1 MKTLPSLMTRSIKES
16 CKMINSAP
24 TNSNSS
30 SIRKTPPTIIIIFGA
45 SGDLTARKLA
55 PAIFNLSKDDL
66 LPKRCFLIGYGRS
79 EISDDDFKDE
89 IKKALDLHSRRKIED
104 PTWAA
109 LEKNLFFHAGAYDDI
124 SRFVALG
131 EKISKIEEQIG
142 CKAQC
147 LFYVSTP
154 PGVFMPILEN
164 LGESGLAKRHKG
176 TETAS
181 KVIIEKPFGRDLK
194 SAHELNQVI
203 NRRFDESQVFRI
215 DHYLGKETVQSL
227 LVQRFANSIFE
238 PVWNRNYVSSIQITV
253 SEDLG
258 VGGRGGYYDRS
269 GALRDM
275 IQNHVMQLLA
285 LTAMEPPS
293 SLDPE
298 SIRDEK
304 VKALKALKP
313 LVIEGD
319 YPEVIRASYA
329 AGLVDGFPAK
339 AYLDEDGIPSDSV
352 TETYAALKLY
362 LDNWRWKGVPFYLRS
377 GKRLA
382 TKTSEIV
389 VQFTRPP
396 AILFGQDSRFKVS
409 PNLLVIRIQPNEGI
423 TLYLNSK
430 TPGLETKLQP
440 IKLAF
445 GYETTFG
452 SNTPEA
458 YERLILDAMNGDG
471 TLFIRGDEAETSWG
485 LLSPVLDYWESQ
497 GKSGLEGY
505 ASGTWGPLAADKLL
519 LNSGHEWITGK
530 NYE

>member
-1 MKTLPSLMTRSIKES
+1 MSTHSHSDTL
-16 CKMINSAP
+16 SA
-24 TNSNSS
+24 NAS
-30 SIRKTPPTIIIIFGA
+30 TPPTILVIFGA

-55 PAIFNLSKDDL
+55 PAIFNLCKDGL
-66 LPKRCFLIGYGRS
+66 LPATCHLIGYGRT
-79 EISDDDFKDE
+79 EMSDDSFKDYLKE
-89 IKKALDLHSRRKIED
+89 SLKSHSRRQIGEE
-104 PTWAA
+104 TWGRLSA
-109 LEKNLFFHAGAYDDI
+109 NLSFHAGPYDDLE
-124 SRFVALG
+124 SFRKLE
-131 EKISKIEEQIG
+131 EKISAIEKQLG
-142 CKAQC
+142 QNAQC

-154 PGVFMPILEN
+154 PGVFMSILEN
-164 LGESGLAKRHKG
+164 LGTSGLAKRHQG
-176 TETAS
+176 ENTAS
-181 KVIIEKPFGRDLK
+181 KVIIEKPFGRDLA
-194 SAHELNQVI
+194 SARELNEVI
-203 NRRFDESQVFRI
+203 NRRFREEQVFRI

-238 PVWNRNYVSSIQITV
+238 PVWNRNYVSSVQITV

-258 VGGRGGYYDRS
+258 VGSRGGYYDRS

-298 SIRDEK
+298 AIRDEK

-313 LVIEGD
+313 ISLD
-319 YPEVIRASYA
+319 TDAPEIVRGVYA
-329 AGLVDGFPAK
+329 EGLVGGKRANG
-339 AYLDEDGIPSDSV
+339 YLEEQGIPEDST
-352 TETYAALKLY
+352 TETYTALRLS
-362 LDNWRWKGVPFYLRS
+362 LDNWRWKGVPFYIRS

-382 TKTSEIV
+382 MKASEIV
-389 VQFTRPP
+389 VQFSRPP
-396 AILFGQDSRFKVS
+396 AILFGQDQRFRVS

-458 YERLILDAMNGDG
+458 YERLILDALNGDG

-485 LLSPVLDYWESQ
+485 LLSPVLDFWDSQ
-497 GKSGLEGY
+497 GKTGLETY
-505 ASGTWGPLAADKLL
+505 SAGTWGPLAADKLL
-519 LNSGHEWITGK
+519 LTGGHEWLTGK
-530 NYE
+530 EYV

>member
-1 MKTLPSLMTRSIKES
+1 
-16 CKMINSAP
+16 MIN
-24 TNSNSS
+24 TTLDTQNSLN
-30 SIRKTPPTIIIIFGA
+30 RKTPPTIIIIFGA

-55 PAIFNLSKDDL
+55 PAIFNLSKDGL

-79 EISDDDFKDE
+79 EMSDENFKKE
-89 IKKALDLHSRRKIED
+89 IKDALDAHSRRKIESS
-104 PTWAA
+104 TWES
-109 LEKNLFFHAGAYDDI
+109 LEKNITFHAGAYDDLTSFI
-124 SRFVALG
+124 NLG
-131 EKISKIEEQIG
+131 KKITKIEEKID

-164 LGESGLAKRHKG
+164 LGESGLAKKHRG
-176 TETAS
+176 SETAS
-181 KVIIEKPFGRDLK
+181 KVIIEKPFGRDLR
-194 SAHELNQVI
+194 SAHELNLVI
-203 NRRFDESQVFRI
+203 NRRFDEAQVFRI

-238 PVWNRNYVSSIQITV
+238 PVWNRNYVSSVQITV
-253 SEDLG
+253 SEDIG
-258 VGGRGGYYDRS
+258 VGSRGGYYDKS

-304 VKALKALKP
+304 VKALQALKP

-319 YPEVIRASYA
+319 NPEAVRASYG
-329 AGLVDGFPAK
+329 AGLVGGLPAK
-339 AYLDEDGIPSDSV
+339 AYIDEEGIPNHSG
-352 TETYAALKLY
+352 TETYAALRLY

-382 TKTSEIV
+382 MKASEIV

-396 AILFGQDSRFKVS
+396 AILFGQDSRLKVS
-409 PNLLVIRIQPNEGI
+409 PNLLVIRIQPNEGV

-452 SNTPEA
+452 SDTPEA
-458 YERLILDAMNGDG
+458 YERLILDALNGDG
-471 TLFIRGDEAETSWG
+471 TLFIRGDEAEMSWG
-485 LLSPVLDYWESQ
+485 LLSPVLDYWSSQ
-497 GKSGLEGY
+497 GKNGLETY

-519 LNSGHEWITGK
+519 LASGHEWITGRK
-530 NYE
+530 YE

>member
-1 MKTLPSLMTRSIKES
+1 
-16 CKMINSAP
+16 MIH
-24 TNSNSS
+24 TNSVNTNKA
-30 SIRKTPPTIIIIFGA
+30 IDRKTPPTIIVIFGA
-45 SGDLTARKLA
+45 SGDLTARKLV
-55 PAIFNLSKDDL
+55 PAIFNLSKDEL
-66 LPKRCFLIGYGRS
+66 LPKRCFLVGYGRS
-79 EISDDDFKDE
+79 EMTDENFKHD
-89 IKKALDLHSRRKIED
+89 IKNALNNHSRRNIED
-104 PTWAA
+104 SIWNNM
-109 LEKNLFFHAGAYDDI
+109 KDNLFFHAGAYDDLNSFVQLEKKI
-124 SRFVALG
+124 SNIE
-131 EKISKIEEQIG
+131 EKID
-142 CKAQC
+142 CRAQC
-147 LFYVSTP
+147 LFYISTP

-164 LGESGLAKRHKG
+164 LGESGLARRHRG

-181 KVIIEKPFGRDLK
+181 KVIIEKPFGRDLQ
-194 SAHELNQVI
+194 SAQELNEVI

-238 PVWNRNYVSSIQITV
+238 PVWNRNYVSNVQITV

-258 VGGRGGYYDRS
+258 VGSRGGYYDKS

-313 LVIEGD
+313 LMIEGD
-319 YPEVIRASYA
+319 SPEVIRASYA
-329 AGLVDGFPAK
+329 AGLVGGKPVKSYFE
-339 AYLDEDGIPSDSV
+339 EDGIPDESV
-352 TETYAALKLY
+352 TETYTALRLY

-382 TKTSEIV
+382 MKASEIV

-396 AILFGQDSRFKVS
+396 AILFGQDSRLKVS
-409 PNLLVIRIQPNEGI
+409 PNLLVIRIQPNEGV

-440 IKLAF
+440 IKLEF

-458 YERLILDAMNGDG
+458 YERLILDALNGDG
-471 TLFIRGDEAETSWG
+471 TLFIRGDEAETSWS
-485 LLSPVLDYWESQ
+485 LLTPVLEYWSNQ
-497 GKSGLEGY
+497 GKAGLESY

-519 LNSGHEWITGK
+519 LGSGHEWITGK

>member
-1 MKTLPSLMTRSIKES
+1 MSTHSHSDTL
-16 CKMINSAP
+16 SA
-24 TNSNSS
+24 NAS
-30 SIRKTPPTIIIIFGA
+30 TPPTILVIFGA

-55 PAIFNLSKDDL
+55 PAIFNLCKDGL
-66 LPKRCFLIGYGRS
+66 LPETCHLIGYGRT
-79 EISDDDFKDE
+79 EMSDDSFKDYLKE
-89 IKKALDLHSRRKIED
+89 SLKSHSRRQIGEE
-104 PTWAA
+104 TWGRLSA
-109 LEKNLFFHAGAYDDI
+109 NLSFHAGPYDDLE
-124 SRFVALG
+124 SFRKLE
-131 EKISKIEEQIG
+131 EKISAIEKQLG
-142 CKAQC
+142 QNAQC

-154 PGVFMPILEN
+154 PGVFMSILEN
-164 LGESGLAKRHKG
+164 LGTSGLAKRHQG
-176 TETAS
+176 ENTAS
-181 KVIIEKPFGRDLK
+181 KVIIEKPFGRDLA
-194 SAHELNQVI
+194 SARELNEVI
-203 NRRFDESQVFRI
+203 NRRFREEQVFRI

-238 PVWNRNYVSSIQITV
+238 PVWNRNYVSSVQITV

-258 VGGRGGYYDRS
+258 VGSRGGYYDRS

-298 SIRDEK
+298 AIRDEK

-313 LVIEGD
+313 ISLD
-319 YPEVIRASYA
+319 TDAPEIVRGVYA
-329 AGLVDGFPAK
+329 EGLVGGKRANG
-339 AYLDEDGIPSDSV
+339 YLEEQGIPEDST
-352 TETYAALKLY
+352 TETYTALRLS
-362 LDNWRWKGVPFYLRS
+362 LDNWRWKGVPFYIRS

-382 TKTSEIV
+382 MKASEIV
-389 VQFTRPP
+389 VQFSRPP
-396 AILFGQDSRFKVS
+396 AILFGQDQRFRVS

-458 YERLILDAMNGDG
+458 YERLILDALNGDG

-485 LLSPVLDYWESQ
+485 LLSPVLDFWDSQ
-497 GKSGLEGY
+497 GKTGLETY
-505 ASGTWGPLAADKLL
+505 SAGTWGPLAADKLL
-519 LNSGHEWITGK
+519 LTGGHEWLTGK
-530 NYE
+530 EYV

>member
-1 MKTLPSLMTRSIKES
+1 
-16 CKMINSAP
+16 MIN
-24 TNSNSS
+24 TTLDTQNSLN
-30 SIRKTPPTIIIIFGA
+30 RKTPPTIIIIFGA

-55 PAIFNLSKDDL
+55 PAIFNLSKDGL

-79 EISDDDFKDE
+79 EMSDENFKKE
-89 IKKALDLHSRRKIED
+89 IKDALDAHSRRKIESS
-104 PTWAA
+104 TWES
-109 LEKNLFFHAGAYDDI
+109 LEKNITFHAGAYDDLTSFI
-124 SRFVALG
+124 NLG
-131 EKISKIEEQIG
+131 KKITKIEEKID

-164 LGESGLAKRHKG
+164 LGESGLAKKHRG
-176 TETAS
+176 SETAS
-181 KVIIEKPFGRDLK
+181 KVIIEKPFGRDLR
-194 SAHELNQVI
+194 SAHELNLVI
-203 NRRFDESQVFRI
+203 NRRFDEAQVFRI

-238 PVWNRNYVSSIQITV
+238 PVWNRNYVSSVQITV
-253 SEDLG
+253 SEDIG
-258 VGGRGGYYDRS
+258 VGSRGGYYDKS

-304 VKALKALKP
+304 VKALQALKP

-319 YPEVIRASYA
+319 NPEAVRASYG
-329 AGLVDGFPAK
+329 AGLVGGLPAK
-339 AYLDEDGIPSDSV
+339 AYIDEEGIPDHSG
-352 TETYAALKLY
+352 TETYAALRLY

-382 TKTSEIV
+382 MKASEIV

-396 AILFGQDSRFKVS
+396 AILFGQDSRLKVS
-409 PNLLVIRIQPNEGI
+409 PNLLVIRIQPNEGV

-452 SNTPEA
+452 SDTPEA
-458 YERLILDAMNGDG
+458 YERLILDALNGDG
-471 TLFIRGDEAETSWG
+471 TLFIRGDEAEMSWG
-485 LLSPVLDYWESQ
+485 LLSPVLDYWSSQ
-497 GKSGLEGY
+497 GKNGLETY
-505 ASGTWGPLAADKLL
+505 ASGTWGPLAAHTLL
-519 LNSGHEWITGK
+519 LASGHEWITGRK
-530 NYE
+530 YE

>member
-1 MKTLPSLMTRSIKES
+1 
-16 CKMINSAP
+16 MIN
-24 TNSNSS
+24 TTLDTQNSLN
-30 SIRKTPPTIIIIFGA
+30 RKTPPTIIIIFGA

-55 PAIFNLSKDDL
+55 PAIFNLSKDGL

-79 EISDDDFKDE
+79 EMSDENFKKE
-89 IKKALDLHSRRKIED
+89 IKDALDAHSRRKIESS
-104 PTWAA
+104 TWES
-109 LEKNLFFHAGAYDDI
+109 LEKNITFHAGAYDDLTSFI
-124 SRFVALG
+124 NLG
-131 EKISKIEEQIG
+131 KKITKIEEKID

-164 LGESGLAKRHKG
+164 LGESGLAKKHRG
-176 TETAS
+176 SETAS
-181 KVIIEKPFGRDLK
+181 KVIIEKPFGRDLR
-194 SAHELNQVI
+194 SAHELNLVI
-203 NRRFDESQVFRI
+203 NRRFDEAQVFRI

-238 PVWNRNYVSSIQITV
+238 PVWNRNYVSSVQITV
-253 SEDLG
+253 SEDIG
-258 VGGRGGYYDRS
+258 VGSRGGYYDKS

-304 VKALKALKP
+304 VKALQALKP

-319 YPEVIRASYA
+319 NPEVVRASYG
-329 AGLVDGFPAK
+329 AGLVGGLPAK
-339 AYLDEDGIPSDSV
+339 AYIDEEGIPDHSG
-352 TETYAALKLY
+352 TETYAALRLY

-382 TKTSEIV
+382 MKASEIV

-396 AILFGQDSRFKVS
+396 AILFGQDSRLKVS
-409 PNLLVIRIQPNEGI
+409 PNLLVIRIQPNEGV

-452 SNTPEA
+452 SDTPEA
-458 YERLILDAMNGDG
+458 YERLILDALNGDG
-471 TLFIRGDEAETSWG
+471 TLFIRGDEAEMSWG
-485 LLSPVLDYWESQ
+485 LLSPVLDYWSSQ
-497 GKSGLEGY
+497 GKNGLETY

-519 LNSGHEWITGK
+519 LASGHEWITGRK
-530 NYE
+530 YE

>member
-1 MKTLPSLMTRSIKES
+1 
-16 CKMINSAP
+16 MIN
-24 TNSNSS
+24 TTLDTQNSLN
-30 SIRKTPPTIIIIFGA
+30 RKTPPTIIIIFGA

-55 PAIFNLSKDDL
+55 PAIFNLSKDGL

-79 EISDDDFKDE
+79 EMSDENFKKE
-89 IKKALDLHSRRKIED
+89 IKDALDAHSRRKIESS
-104 PTWAA
+104 TWES
-109 LEKNLFFHAGAYDDI
+109 LEKNITFHAGAYDDLTSFI
-124 SRFVALG
+124 NLG
-131 EKISKIEEQIG
+131 KKITKIEEKID

-164 LGESGLAKRHKG
+164 LGESGLAKKHRG
-176 TETAS
+176 SETAS
-181 KVIIEKPFGRDLK
+181 KVIIEKPFGRDLR
-194 SAHELNQVI
+194 SAHELNLVI
-203 NRRFDESQVFRI
+203 NRRFDEAQVFRI

-238 PVWNRNYVSSIQITV
+238 PVWNRNYVSSVQITV
-253 SEDLG
+253 SEDIG
-258 VGGRGGYYDRS
+258 VGSRGGYYDKS

-304 VKALKALKP
+304 VKALQALKP

-319 YPEVIRASYA
+319 NPEAVRASYG
-329 AGLVDGFPAK
+329 AGLVGGLPAK
-339 AYLDEDGIPSDSV
+339 AYIDEEGIPDHSG
-352 TETYAALKLY
+352 TETYAALRLY

-382 TKTSEIV
+382 MKASEIV

-396 AILFGQDSRFKVS
+396 AILFGQDSRLKVS
-409 PNLLVIRIQPNEGI
+409 PNLLVIRIQPNEGV

-452 SNTPEA
+452 SDTPEA
-458 YERLILDAMNGDG
+458 YERLILDALNGDG
-471 TLFIRGDEAETSWG
+471 TLFIRGDEAEMSWG
-485 LLSPVLDYWESQ
+485 LLSPVLDYWSSQ
-497 GKSGLEGY
+497 GKNGLETY

-519 LNSGHEWITGK
+519 LASRHEWITGRK
-530 NYE
+530 YE

>member
-1 MKTLPSLMTRSIKES
+1 
-16 CKMINSAP
+16 MIN
-24 TNSNSS
+24 TTLDTQNSLN
-30 SIRKTPPTIIIIFGA
+30 RKTPPTIIIIFGA

-55 PAIFNLSKDDL
+55 PAIFNLSKDGL

-79 EISDDDFKDE
+79 EMSDENFKKE
-89 IKKALDLHSRRKIED
+89 IKDALDAHSRRKIESS
-104 PTWAA
+104 TWES
-109 LEKNLFFHAGAYDDI
+109 LEKNITFHAGAYDDLTSFI
-124 SRFVALG
+124 NLG
-131 EKISKIEEQIG
+131 KKITKIEEKID

-164 LGESGLAKRHKG
+164 LGESGLAKKHRG
-176 TETAS
+176 SETAS
-181 KVIIEKPFGRDLK
+181 KVIIEKPFGRDLR
-194 SAHELNQVI
+194 SAHELNLVI
-203 NRRFDESQVFRI
+203 NRRFDEAQVFRI

-238 PVWNRNYVSSIQITV
+238 PVWNRNYVSSVQITV
-253 SEDLG
+253 SEDIG
-258 VGGRGGYYDRS
+258 VGSRGGYYDKS

-304 VKALKALKP
+304 VKALQALKP

-319 YPEVIRASYA
+319 NPEAVRASYG
-329 AGLVDGFPAK
+329 AGLVGGLPAK
-339 AYLDEDGIPSDSV
+339 AYIDEEGIPDHSG
-352 TETYAALKLY
+352 TETYAALRLY

-382 TKTSEIV
+382 MKASEIV

-396 AILFGQDSRFKVS
+396 AILFGQDSRLKVS
-409 PNLLVIRIQPNEGI
+409 PNLLVIRIQPNEGV

-452 SNTPEA
+452 SDTPEA
-458 YERLILDAMNGDG
+458 YERLILDALNGDG
-471 TLFIRGDEAETSWG
+471 TLFIRGDEAEMSWG
-485 LLSPVLDYWESQ
+485 LLSPVLDYWSSQ
-497 GKSGLEGY
+497 GKNGLETY

-519 LNSGHEWITGK
+519 LASGHEWITGRK
-530 NYE
+530 YE

>member
-1 MKTLPSLMTRSIKES
+1 
-16 CKMINSAP
+16 MINSTP
-24 TNSNSS
+24 SNSGS
-30 SIRKTPPTIIIIFGA
+30 TRKTPPTIIVIFGA

-55 PAIFNLSKDDL
+55 PAIFNLSKDGL
-66 LPKRCFLIGYGRS
+66 LPQRCFLIGYGRS
-79 EISDDDFKDE
+79 VISNGEFKND

-104 PTWAA
+104 ASWNA
-109 LEKNLFFHAGAYDDI
+109 LEKNIFFHAGAYDDI
-124 SRFVALG
+124 GRFSALK
-131 EKISKIEEQIG
+131 EKISKIEEQME

-181 KVIIEKPFGRDLK
+181 KVIIEKPFGRDL
-194 SAHELNQVI
+194 STAHELNLVI

-238 PVWNRNYVSSIQITV
+238 PVWNRNYVSSVQITV

-258 VGGRGGYYDRS
+258 VGSRGGYYDRS

-313 LVIEGD
+313 LVIEG
-319 YPEVIRASYA
+319 YNPEVIRASYA
-329 AGLVDGFPAK
+329 AGLVDGLPAK
-339 AYLDEDGIPSDSV
+339 AYLKEDGIPPDSV

-382 TKTSEIV
+382 MKASEIV

-423 TLYLNSK
+423 TMFLNSK

-458 YERLILDAMNGDG
+458 YERLILDALNGDG

-485 LLSPVLDYWESQ
+485 LLSPVLECWESK
-497 GKSGLEGY
+497 GKDGLDSY

-530 NYE
+530 TYE

>member
-1 MKTLPSLMTRSIKES
+1 MTSTHTHATKFDS
-16 CKMINSAP
+16 TQA
-24 TNSNSS
+24 
-30 SIRKTPPTIIIIFGA
+30 TPPTIIVIFGA

-55 PAIFNLSKDDL
+55 PAIFNLSKDQL
-66 LPKRCFLIGYGRS
+66 LPSSCHLIGYGRS
-79 EISDDDFKDE
+79 EMSDDEFRAYLKDS
-89 IKKALDLHSRRKIED
+89 LDSHSRRTIED
-104 PTWAA
+104 ETWNA
-109 LEKNLFFHAGAYDDI
+109 LASNISFHAGPYDDPECFEKLELRI
-124 SRFVALG
+124 SAI
-131 EKISKIEEQIG
+131 EKKIG
-142 CKAQC
+142 SAAQC

-164 LGESGLAKRHKG
+164 LGASGLAKRHQG
-176 TETAS
+176 LSTAS

-194 SAHELNQVI
+194 SARELNEVI

-227 LVQRFANSIFE
+227 LVQRFANAIFE
-238 PVWNRNYVSSIQITV
+238 PVWNRHYVSSVQITV

-258 VGGRGGYYDRS
+258 VGSRGGYYDRS
-269 GALRDM
+269 GAMRDM

-313 LVIEGD
+313 LVWEGEN
-319 YPEVIRASYA
+319 PEVVRGVYTE
-329 AGLVDGFPAK
+329 GLVGGKRANGYF
-339 AYLDEDGIPSDSV
+339 EEEGIPENSC
-352 TETYAALKLY
+352 TETYTAMRLS
-362 LDNWRWKGVPFYLRS
+362 LDNWRWKGVPFYIRS

-382 TKTSEIV
+382 MKASEIV
-389 VQFTRPP
+389 VQFSRPP
-396 AILFGQDSRFKVS
+396 AILFGEGKRFNVA
-409 PNLLVIRIQPNEGI
+409 PNLLVIRIQPNEGV

-458 YERLILDAMNGDG
+458 YERLILDALNGDG
-471 TLFIRGDEAETSWG
+471 TLFIRGDEAETSWE
-485 LLSPVLDYWESQ
+485 LLSPVLDYWANQ
-497 GKSGLEGY
+497 GRSGLESY
-505 ASGTWGPLAADKLL
+505 SAGTWGPLAADKLL
-519 LNSGHEWITGK
+519 LTCGHEWITGK
-530 NYE
+530 EYG

>member
-1 MKTLPSLMTRSIKES
+1 
-16 CKMINSAP
+16 MIN
-24 TNSNSS
+24 TTLDTQNSLN
-30 SIRKTPPTIIIIFGA
+30 RKTPPTIIIIFGA

-55 PAIFNLSKDDL
+55 PAIFNLSKDGL

-79 EISDDDFKDE
+79 EMSDENFKKE
-89 IKKALDLHSRRKIED
+89 IKDALDAHSRRKIESS
-104 PTWAA
+104 TWES
-109 LEKNLFFHAGAYDDI
+109 LEKNITFHAGAYDDLTSFI
-124 SRFVALG
+124 NLG
-131 EKISKIEEQIG
+131 KKITKIEEKID

-164 LGESGLAKRHKG
+164 LGESGLAKKHRG
-176 TETAS
+176 SETAS
-181 KVIIEKPFGRDLK
+181 KVIIEKPFGRDLR
-194 SAHELNQVI
+194 SAHELNLVI
-203 NRRFDESQVFRI
+203 NRRFDEAQVFRI

-238 PVWNRNYVSSIQITV
+238 PVWNRNYVSSVQITV
-253 SEDLG
+253 SEDIG
-258 VGGRGGYYDRS
+258 VGGRGGYYDKS

-304 VKALKALKP
+304 VKALQALKP

-319 YPEVIRASYA
+319 NPEAVRASYG
-329 AGLVDGFPAK
+329 AGLVGGLPAK
-339 AYLDEDGIPSDSV
+339 AYIDEKGIPDHSG
-352 TETYAALKLY
+352 TETYAALRLY

-382 TKTSEIV
+382 MKASEIV

-396 AILFGQDSRFKVS
+396 AILFGQDSRLKVS
-409 PNLLVIRIQPNEGI
+409 PNLLVIRIQPNEGV

-452 SNTPEA
+452 SDTPEA
-458 YERLILDAMNGDG
+458 YERLILDALNGDG
-471 TLFIRGDEAETSWG
+471 TLFIRGDEAEMSWG
-485 LLSPVLDYWESQ
+485 LLSPVLDYWSSQ
-497 GKSGLEGY
+497 GKNGLETY

-519 LNSGHEWITGK
+519 LASGHGWITGRK
-530 NYE
+530 YE

>member
-1 MKTLPSLMTRSIKES
+1 
-16 CKMINSAP
+16 MIH
-24 TNSNSS
+24 TNSSNLNNSFD
-30 SIRKTPPTIIIIFGA
+30 RKTPPTIIVIFGA
-45 SGDLTARKLA
+45 SGDLTARKLV
-55 PAIFNLSKDDL
+55 PAIFNLSKDKL

-79 EISDDDFKDE
+79 EMSDGAFVDD
-89 IKKALDLHSRRKIED
+89 IKNALDKYSRRKIED
-104 PTWAA
+104 STWNSM
-109 LEKNLFFHAGAYDDI
+109 KNNLIFHAGAYDDLN
-124 SRFVALG
+124 SFVELEKKIINIE
-131 EKISKIEEQIG
+131 EKIE
-142 CKAQC
+142 CNAQC
-147 LFYVSTP
+147 LFYISTP

-164 LGESGLAKRHKG
+164 LGESGLARRHRG

-181 KVIIEKPFGRDLK
+181 KVIIEKPFGRDLN
-194 SAHELNQVI
+194 SAQELNQVI

-238 PVWNRNYVSSIQITV
+238 PVWNRNYVSSVQITV

-258 VGGRGGYYDRS
+258 VGTRGGYYDKS

-304 VKALKALKP
+304 VKALKAIKP
-313 LVIEGD
+313 LVLDGD
-319 YPEVIRASYA
+319 SPDVIRASYS
-329 AGLVDGFPAK
+329 AGLVDGTPAK
-339 AYLDEDGIPSDSV
+339 AYLDEEGIPEDSV
-352 TETYAALKLY
+352 TETYSALRLY

-382 TKTSEIV
+382 MKASEIV

-396 AILFGQDSRFKVS
+396 AILFGQDSRLKVS
-409 PNLLVIRIQPNEGI
+409 PNLLVIRIQPDEGV

-440 IKLAF
+440 IRLAF

-452 SNTPEA
+452 SDTPEA
-458 YERLILDAMNGDG
+458 YERLILDALNGDG

-485 LLSPVLDYWESQ
+485 LLTPVLDFWNNQ
-497 GKSGLEGY
+497 KSEGLASY
-505 ASGTWGPLAADKLL
+505 ASGTWGPLEADKLL
-519 LNSGHEWITGK
+519 IDGGHEWITGK
-530 NYE
+530 KYD